1 MTDNL
6 QLWNKMGK
14 TDPAHTKQF
23 SRAGGFK
30 GTALKPQW
38 AIKQLTDQ
46 FGPCGI
52 GWGVLEQ
59 PSFQVVQ
66 ADKETLV
73 YCTVSAWHGD
83 KANVLW
89 GVGGDKVVTARQS
102 GSFCDDEAFKKAFTD
117 AVMNA
122 FKFIGVGADIHMGL
136 FDDSKYLSEVK
147 QEFAAKNVTMIDD
160 ATVAAIAQ
168 LSQASGVTIQ
178 QIVEGFKVSALDEL
192 TAEQG
197 ERTISNLKK
206 RIAQNAQ
213 KEAA

>member
-1 MTDNL
+1 MTNNL
-6 QLWNKMGK
+6 NLWNALDK

-38 AIKQLTDQ
+38 AIKQLTEQ

-52 GWGVLEQ
+52 GWGIGE

-83 KANVLW
+83 KVNVLW

-122 FKFIGVGADIHMGL
+122 FKFVGVGADIHMGL
-136 FDDSKYLSEVK
+136 FDDSKYLSEVR
-147 QEFAAKNVTMIDD
+147 QEFDAKNNPPPALITD
-160 ATVAAIAQ
+160 AQ
-168 LSQASGVTIQ
+168 R
-178 QIVEGFKVSALDEL
+178 DEL
-192 TAEQG
+192 ADMMTAYGVNAADFCAVGKIKSLKDLRAENFAKAKVWIMEQ
-197 ERTISNLKK
+197 RK
-206 RIAQNAQ
+206 
-213 KEAA
+213 AA

>member
-1 MTDNL
+1 MSDNL
-6 QLWNKMGK
+6 HLWNALGK

-46 FGPCGI
+46 FGPCGV

-73 YCTVSAWHGD
+73 YCTVSAWHGE

-136 FDDSKYLSEVK
+136 FDDSKYLSEVR
-147 QEFAAKNVTMIDD
+147 QEFAAKVDRPEWVD
-160 ATVAAIAQ
+160 ALIMEIETQ
-168 LSQASGVTIQ
+168 TEQAD
-178 QIVEGFKVSALDEL
+178 L
-192 TAEQG
+192 
-197 ERTISNLKK
+197 K
-206 RIAQNAQ
+206 RIWLRDQQKVEASPFNAEIVGILNAQ
-213 KEAA
+213 IAKSRKAA

>member
-1 MTDNL
+1 MSDNL
-6 QLWNKMGK
+6 ALWNTLGK

-38 AIKQLTDQ
+38 AIKQLTEQ

-52 GWGVLEQ
+52 GWGVLDQ
-59 PSFQVVQ
+59 PVFQVVQ

-73 YCTVSAWHGD
+73 YCTVSAWHGG
-83 KANVLW
+83 KGNVLW

-122 FKFIGVGADIHMGL
+122 FKFVGVGADIHMGL
-136 FDDSKYLSEVK
+136 FDDSKYLSEVRH
-147 QEFAAKNVTMIDD
+147 EFAEKNDPPVTDEQLMRLQNAADDVQADLQAFCKFMGVTSLKTIPQSRFDD
-160 ATVAAIAQ
+160 AMAA
-168 LSQASGVTIQ
+168 LH
-178 QIVEGFKVSALDEL
+178 
-192 TAEQG
+192 
-197 ERTISNLKK
+197 KK
-206 RIAQNAQ
+206 
-213 KEAA
+213 KKAAA